1 MINFAPLEYFMDHM
15 LRGRS
20 PGSAVEVYLKG
31 ERVYQHT
38 CGYADWENKI
48 LLTGNELYNIYS
60 CSKIATVTAAMQLV
74 EQGKCGLDDP
84 LYAYIPEY
92 KEMYIQKEEEL
103 VKANNPITLRHLFTM
118 TAGLTYN
125 MNTDAF
131 RKARE
136 TTDGRMDTVETIR
149 CLASDP
155 ISFEPGTQ
163 WQYSLCHD
171 VLAAV
176 VEVVSGMKFRDYM
189 KKFLFDP
196 LEMGETVYHQTPETL
211 SRMAEQYNFVPYEAS
226 ASASVIEQQSGSGVG
241 DGWFENVGKGNRLVP
256 GPEYDSGGAGII
268 TSVSDYTK
276 LMAALAG
283 YGKGANGEQIL
294 RKETVEL
301 MRQNA
306 ISPEQLEVFQ
316 KMGQMKGC
324 GYGLGVRTHLSQ
336 EQSGVIS
343 SLGEFGWGGAAGATA
358 VIDPEIELAVFY
370 AQHILNPREEYYQP
384 RIRDIVYRCL

>member
-15 LRGRS
+15 LRGRT
-20 PGSAVEVYLKG
+20 PGSAVAVYLKG
-31 ERVYQHT
+31 KLVYQHV
-38 CGYADWENKI
+38 CGFSDWENKTP
-48 LLTGNELYNIYS
+48 LTGDDLYNIYS

-74 EQGKCGLDDP
+74 EQGKCSLDDP

-92 KEMYIQKEEEL
+92 RDMYIRKGDDL

-125 MNTDAF
+125 MDTDAF
-131 RKARE
+131 RKAKE
-136 TTDGRMDTVETIR
+136 ITNGRMDTVETIR

-189 KKFLFDP
+189 KTNLFEP
-196 LEMGETVYHQTPETL
+196 LQMQDTYYHQPPEVL
-211 SRMAEQYNFVPYEAS
+211 NRMAEQYNFVPFDANT
-226 ASASVIEQQSGSGVG
+226 AATVMEQQSGKGVG
-241 DGWFENVGKGNRLVP
+241 DGWFENVGKATRLIP

-268 TSVSDYTK
+268 TSVSDYSK

-283 YGKGANGEQIL
+283 LGMGVNGERIL
-294 RKETVEL
+294 REETVEL

-306 ISPEQLEVFQ
+306 LNSEQLNTFREIP
-316 KMGQMKGC
+316 QMKGC
-324 GYGLGVRTHLSQ
+324 GYGLGLRTHMSQ
-336 EQSGVIS
+336 EESGVIS

-358 VIDPEIELAVFY
+358 VIDPEKELAVFF

-384 RIRDIVYRCL
+384 RVRDIVYRCL